1 MSHALHFWRQTPLR
15 EMNAAQWEQLCDGC
29 GLCCLNK
36 LEDEDTG
43 DIYLTRVACNL
54 LDKCTA
60 RCSDYENRFS
70 LAPDCIQ
77 ITPELAETAA
87 WLPSTCAYKRLAHG
101 EPLLPW
107 HPLISGR
114 EKSLYDANRSISGK
128 IIHESELGEREHAD
142 FIITEEELLR
152 KLKLHE
158 VECSC

>member
-1 MSHALHFWRQTPLR
+1 MSNTLHFWLQTPLR
-15 EMNAAQWEQLCDGC
+15 EMNTTQWEQLCDGC

-54 LDKCTA
+54 LDKCSA
-60 RCSDYENRFS
+60 QCSDYENRLS

-77 ITPELAETAA
+77 ITPELAETAE
-87 WLPSTCAYKRLAHG
+87 WLPNTCAYKQLAHG

-114 EKSLYDANRSISGK
+114 EESPYEANRSISGK
-128 IIHESELGEREHAD
+128 VIHESELGEREHEE
-142 FIITEEELLR
+142 FIITEEELTSSI
-152 KLKLHE
+152 
-158 VECSC
+158 CYGN